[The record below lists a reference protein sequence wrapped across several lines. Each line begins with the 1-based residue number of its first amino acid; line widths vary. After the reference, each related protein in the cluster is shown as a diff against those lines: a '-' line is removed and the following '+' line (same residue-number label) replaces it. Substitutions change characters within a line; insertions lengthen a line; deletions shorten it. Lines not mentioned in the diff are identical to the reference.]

1 MISLRKADSFVFLGE
16 ATTDAKLGVRE
27 QFISKDM
34 INEKI

>member
-1 MISLRKADSFVFLGE
+1 MISLTKANSFVFLSE
-16 ATTDAKLGVRE
+16 VTTDATLGVRE